1 MRRLVIFASCLGVGV
16 CVDSGGG
23 GGDGRW
29 NSRVPVE
36 RVGGGA
42 CARQVTWHSRAP
54 GGGALRDSGELGL
67 LLGAGG
73 PIPSSVS
80 HVEGGCLIPPPTHPR
95 DAVVANWVIL
105 TGVTSSLAGG
115 FGGRPEGSC
124 PVLSIPITPS
134 DMLLVHLNIDPVLT
148 LTSPTA
154 HWLSTQH
161 WLHWKYLFII
171 LGGGRGQ
178 SELLAFSPLG

>member
-1 MRRLVIFASCLGVGV
+1 M
-16 CVDSGGG
+16 
-23 GGDGRW
+23 
-29 NSRVPVE
+29 
-36 RVGGGA
+36 
-42 CARQVTWHSRAP
+42 
-54 GGGALRDSGELGL
+54 
-67 LLGAGG
+67 
-73 PIPSSVS
+73 
-80 HVEGGCLIPPPTHPR
+80 
-95 DAVVANWVIL
+95 VANWVIL

-148 LTSPTA
+148 LTSPTPTA